1 MLANQLITNHYPTID
16 PDDKIF
22 LAIQLMEDFEILH
35 IAVVSDKKYLGLIR
49 KDELIDAEDDT
60 LLVSDLMDHMLHK
73 SVKVNEHFLS
83 ALKLASQ
90 NNLSIVPVINEMLE
104 WVGAISYTELLKAS
118 TQFTGAE
125 EPGAVIVLEMER
137 KSYSFGEIS
146 RLVETN
152 DAYITQFNTFFEVST
167 GFLIVTIRIN
177 KAEISDIL
185 STFQRYEYT
194 IRYFI
199 GEEHYE
205 NELRYNY
212 DHLMSYLKV

>member
-1 MLANQLITNHYPTID
+1 MLANQLISNHYPAIE
-16 PDDKIF
+16 PDDPIF
-22 LAIQLMEDFEILH
+22 RALQLMEDFDIHH
-35 IAVVSDKKYLGLIR
+35 IAVTDNKKYLGLLS
-49 KDELIDAEDDT
+49 KDDLLDANDDT
-60 LLVSDLMDHMLHK
+60 PVKNMISRMMQK
-73 SVKVNEHFLS
+73 SVKPGEHFLS

-90 NNLSIVPVINEMLE
+90 HNLSLVPVVDNEQE
-104 WVGAISYTELLKAS
+104 WMGAIPYSELLKAS
-118 TQFTGAE
+118 AQFTGAE
-125 EPGAVIVLEMER
+125 EPGAMIVLEMER

-152 DAYITQFNTFFEVST
+152 DAYITQMNTSSEAET
-167 GFLIVTIRIN
+167 GLLVVTIKIN
-177 KAEISDIL
+177 KMEISDII

-212 DHLMSYLKV
+212 DHLMSYLKF

>member
-1 MLANQLITNHYPTID
+1 MLANELITSNYPTVD

-22 LAIQLMEDFEILH
+22 FALQLMDDFDISH
-35 IAVVSDKKYLGLIR
+35 IAVVDHDKYVG
-49 KDELIDAEDDT
+49 
-60 LLVSDLMDHMLHK
+60 LVSKDDLLDADDNTIIKVLTRSILQK
-73 SVKVNEHFLS
+73 SVKSDEHFLS

-90 NNLSIVPVINEMLE
+90 YNLSLVPVINKEQE
-104 WVGAISYTELLKAS
+104 WVGAISYAEILKAS
-118 TQFTGAE
+118 SQFIGAE

-152 DAYITQFNTFFEVST
+152 DAYITQFNTSFENET
-167 GFLIVTIRIN
+167 GLLIVTIKIN
-177 KAEISDIL
+177 RVEVSDIL
-185 STFQRYEYT
+185 ATFQRYEYT

-212 DHLMSYLKV
+212 DHLMSYLKI